1 MSSNGLEY
9 STRLSGDVY
18 REFVLQVIEHHRIES
33 IVETGSY
40 DGLGSSLML
49 ASFGLPFD
57 TMECH
62 AMNFVAAKVNLSRY
76 KNATVH
82 HAYSLDLAS
91 MLEFI
96 DTDEWTNNP
105 QEMEC
110 LGVKF
115 DHSDPK
121 WYYRHELVDVV
132 TVPREE
138 GLLMK
143 LIDNDKRQ
151 LVFLDSSGGTGLM
164 EFNAFMGLDPAFRQ
178 RKILM
183 LDDVG
188 HIKHYRSVKI
198 LEEQG
203 HEVKRSG
210 DGRLVVVDFTS
221 SQHHA

>member
-1 MSSNGLEY
+1 MSSNELEY
-9 STRLSGDVY
+9 STRLNGDTY
-18 REFVLQVIEHHRIES
+18 REFVLRVIEQHRIES

-49 ASFGLPFD
+49 ASFGIPFD

-76 KNATVH
+76 SNATVH
-82 HAYSLDLAS
+82 HAYSLDLTS

-96 DTDEWTNNP
+96 DSDEWTNRP
-105 QEMEC
+105 EEMER

-115 DHSDPK
+115 DHSDPR
-121 WYYRHELVDVV
+121 WYYRNELIDVV

-143 LIDNDKRQ
+143 LIENGKKQ

-164 EFNAFMGLDPAFRQ
+164 EFKAFMSLKPEFLE
-178 RKILM
+178 RKVLM

-188 HIKHYRSVKI
+188 HIKHYRSVKS
-198 LEEQG
+198 LEDLG
-203 HEVKRSG
+203 HEIHRSA
-210 DGRLVVVDFTS
+210 DGRLIVAS
-221 SQHHA
+221 MSKK